1 MINCEVLNDKNFCNS
16 SCDQWEHCC
25 KEFEEP
31 VETFTEE
38 RRTNLIR
45 TYIPPYGYKLL
56 TEKEK
61 ENIEWIQLMKSLKSN
76 KS

>member
-1 MINCEVLNDKNFCNS
+1 MIACEVCNDKNFCNPR
-16 SCDQWEHCC
+16 CGQWEYCYG
-25 KEFEEP
+25 KFGEP

-45 TYIPPYGYKLL
+45 TYIPPYGYRII
-56 TEKEK
+56 TEKER
-61 ENIEWIQLMKSLKSN
+61 EDIEWIQLMKSLKSN